1 MKRLKTIV
9 QFINEKDIVADIGCD
24 HGYLLKMAIE
34 DKNILK
40 GYAIDNKIGPLNSAK
55 SNLNSFSNI
64 EFILSDGLISVDKDD
79 INCVVIAGM
88 GGMLINKIVED
99 SLTKFDK
106 IKKIILCPNRNID
119 KVRSFF
125 NEKGFM
131 IVDEDIVY
139 EDGKYYEILVI
150 EKGEQKLNEKELFFG
165 HTLLEKRNDIFIA
178 KWQEYYNKI
187 KKIEN
192 KSNEIKLIEEVLYES
207 E

>member
-40 GYAIDNKIGPLNSAK
+40 GYAIDNKIAPLNSAK

-165 HTLLEKRNDIFIA
+165 HTLLEKRNDI
-178 KWQEYYNKI
+178 
-187 KKIEN
+187 
-192 KSNEIKLIEEVLYES
+192 L
-207 E
+207 